1 MELEKLLAILGFLA
15 FLAFL
20 VYMIYRLSLQQQALT
35 TAEIEKAR
43 EIARRLG

>member
-1 MELEKLLAILGFLA
+1 MELEKLLAILSFLA

-20 VYMIYRLSLQQQALT
+20 IYMIYRLNLQQSALT
-35 TAEIEKAR
+35 AAEIEKAR

>member
-1 MELEKLLAILGFLA
+1 MELEKLLAILGFFA

-20 VYMIYRLSLQQQALT
+20 VYIIYRLNLQQSALT
-35 TAEIEKAR
+35 ATEIEKAR